1 MLKKSRWG
9 IQPRI
14 LIMFLLLSTIPL
26 LLGAWV
32 LFSHSE
38 SCYLETKRDQ
48 LSTMA
53 EITILQIRNHFR
65 DLSRLVDTLSF
76 NTAVRDAVVASNKT
90 GNTNQLQERATAME
104 AVWSELPPED
114 PRVDAVVS
122 GDLPDYLRKFFHRYA
137 EVIDEIS
144 ILNSVGAVIAATD
157 KPKNY
162 YQGGEDWYARV
173 EERYLKEH
181 EGTFSE
187 IKYEQTLGRTPF
199 KTEIAVPVFDPEENA
214 FIGMIK
220 CTIQITSINE
230 IVRPFNFQKTGQAV
244 VMTEDGTILS
254 SRNYDLSDQV
264 TYEFFETAKTILED
278 RDYPR
283 LFHVI
288 EKDGEPQRIMGL
300 PKSRISTYFPELKWY
315 IFTDQIYDEAM
326 EPVQG
331 LKGTAMV
338 YIAVMFLLILVMALW
353 FSKILVRPT
362 IETDLRLDE
371 I

>member
-1 MLKKSRWG
+1 MLKKSRLG

-38 SCYLETKRDQ
+38 SCYLETKSDQ
-48 LSTMA
+48 LSNMA

-76 NTAVRDAVVASNKT
+76 NTAVRDAVVASNMT
-90 GNTNQLQERATAME
+90 GNTAELQARATAME
-104 AVWSELPPED
+104 ALWGALPPED
-114 PRVDAVVS
+114 PRVQAVIS

-137 EVIDEIS
+137 EVVDEIS
-144 ILNSVGAVIAATD
+144 ILNSVGAVIAATH
-157 KPKNY
+157 KPRNY

-220 CTIQITSINE
+220 CTIQITSING
-230 IVRPFNFQKTGQAV
+230 IVRPFNFQNTGQAV

-264 TYEFFETAKTILED
+264 SYEFFEKARAILD
-278 RDYPR
+278 DTNYPK
-283 LFHVI
+283 FFYVI
-288 EKDGEPQRIMGL
+288 EDDDEPRRLMGL
-300 PKSRISTYFPELKWY
+300 PKSRLSSFFPELKWY
-315 IFTDQIYDEAM
+315 IFTDQIYTEAV
-326 EPVQG
+326 EPAQG

-338 YIAVMFLLILVMALW
+338 YIAVMFILILVLALW
-353 FSKILVRPT
+353 FSKILCRPT
-362 IETDLRLDE
+362 IETDLHLE
-371 I
+371 KL

>member
-1 MLKKSRWG
+1 
-9 IQPRI
+9 
-14 LIMFLLLSTIPL
+14 MFLLLSTIPL
-26 LLGAWV
+26 LLGTWV

-38 SCYLETKRDQ
+38 SCYLETKSDQ

-65 DLSRLVDTLSF
+65 ELSRLVDTLSF
-76 NTAVRDAVVASNKT
+76 NTAVRDAVVASNKA
-90 GNTNQLQERATAME
+90 GNTAELQQQATAME
-104 AVWSELPPED
+104 AVWGELPPED
-114 PRVDAVVS
+114 PRVEVVIS

-162 YQGGEDWYARV
+162 YQGGEGWYARV

-181 EGTFSE
+181 EGTFSD

-230 IVRPFNFQKTGQAV
+230 IVRPFKFQNSGQTV
-244 VMTEDGTILS
+244 VMSEDGTIIS
-254 SRNYDLSDQV
+254 SRQYDLTDQV
-264 TYEFFETAKTILED
+264 TYEYFETAKAILDDKNYPKFHYIIED
-278 RDYPR
+278 
-283 LFHVI
+283 
-288 EKDGEPQRIMGL
+288 DGEAKRIIGL
-300 PKSRISTYFPELKWY
+300 PQSQLATFFPELKWY
-315 IFTDQIYDEAM
+315 IFTDQLYPESM
-326 EPVQG
+326 EPVHG

-338 YIAVMFLLILVMALW
+338 YIAMMFLLIILLALW
-353 FSKILVRPT
+353 FSKILSRPT
-362 IETDLRLDE
+362 IETDLHLE
-371 I
+371 EL